1 MKKLALILTATAG
14 LFAAAPAVIAQKCVA
29 CHGANFDKAPLGR
42 KHHIIK
48 GDSQK
53 KIADMI
59 KYYQHPEEADEKVMQ
74 VQVKD
79 LNDTDIKA
87 LAEYIYKKTQAK

>member
-1 MKKLALILTATAG
+1 M
-14 LFAAAPAVIAQKCVA
+14 A
-29 CHGANFDKAPLGR
+29 CHGANFDKAPLVR

-59 KYYQHPEEADEKVMQ
+59 KYYQHPKETDEKVMQ

-79 LNDTDIKA
+79 LNDADIKA
-87 LAEYIYKKTQAK
+87 LAKYIYKKTQAK